1 MRERFQLPL
10 PMWRVQYQLL
20 GGGRRML
27 AVVMVC
33 TALLIFGT
41 IAILRLLS
49 KDPFPTVVGWIL
61 NFIAGIQVL
70 VVVLGGCNAVYRAM
84 LRDYETK
91 MIESHRLTPMS
102 NIAVPLGYLFGSTLQ
117 VTTLF
122 VLFTVF
128 GAILSFL
135 AGLPAT
141 DWVLGNLVLLIGGI
155 ALWAAVVFSGMRLE
169 KPFNPAPLILVIASL
184 SVLISF
190 VPGMALLFN
199 VYTVYS
205 AVQIITS
212 TGNFAAPAA
221 VIPAVVSL
229 VFAVF
234 WLSVSAVKY
243 RRPDLPALNALR
255 GLLLL
260 AVVLLLGTA
269 GIVAFDEITR
279 TSMRSFYDSDLRR
292 TQWIATMI
300 GALILASVAV
310 GGAVKCRMLV
320 ARGAAARDWSDR
332 VSDLLVAVVA
342 ALMICLVMAAIGT
355 PIWPDLL
362 PKSSDG
368 LERTGLIVRVWA
380 YSTAACLVA
389 LVSLRSLFEL
399 AGVRLKSA
407 NTIVGLFVLA
417 VWAMPP
423 MADFIRAEYLRE
435 GGERAELSAL
445 LGCSPAGTVIAVWAP
460 LDVSLFPGMVLQI
473 ALAVALA
480 YLVSRAR
487 AVPPRP
493 ALP

>member
-1 MRERFQLPL
+1 MRERFQFPL

-27 AVVMVC
+27 IVVVVC
-33 TALLIFGT
+33 AALLIFGT
-41 IAILRLLS
+41 VATRRLLP
-49 KDPFPTVVGWIL
+49 KEPFPSVAGWIL
-61 NFIAGIQVL
+61 NFVAGIQVL

-84 LRDYETK
+84 IRDYETK

-102 NIAVPLGYLFGSTLQ
+102 NVAVPLGYLFGSTLQ
-117 VTTLF
+117 VTALF
-122 VLFTVF
+122 VTFTVF

-135 AGLPAT
+135 ARLPVT
-141 DWVLGNLVLLIGGI
+141 DWVLGNLVLAIGGLAI
-155 ALWAAVVFSGMRLE
+155 WTAVVFSGMRLE
-169 KPFNPAPLILVIASL
+169 KPFNPAPVILVIASL

-199 VYTVYS
+199 VYTVFS

-212 TGNFAAPAA
+212 TGTVAAPAA
-221 VIPAVVSL
+221 IIPAVVSL

-260 AVVLLLGTA
+260 VVVLLLGTA

-279 TSMRSFYDSDLRR
+279 TSMPSVYDPDLRR

-300 GALILASVAV
+300 GALILACVVV

-342 ALMICLVMAAIGT
+342 ALMICLVMAAVGT

-362 PKSSDG
+362 PTTSDHAA
-368 LERTGLIVRVWA
+368 RAGLIARVWA
-380 YSTAACLVA
+380 YSAAACLIA

-399 AGVRLKSA
+399 AGVRAKSA
-407 NTIVGLFVLA
+407 NAIVGLFVLV
-417 VWAMPP
+417 VWAIPP
-423 MADFIRAEYLRE
+423 LADFLRAEYLRE
-435 GGERAELSAL
+435 VGRGAELSAL
-445 LGCSPAGTVIAVWAP
+445 LGCSPAGTVIAVWGP
-460 LDVSLFPGMVLQI
+460 LDVSLFPGMVFQ
-473 ALAVALA
+473 LAVAAGLA

-487 AVPPRP
+487 SVPPRP
-493 ALP
+493 ASS